1 MHEART
7 PWQLPAA
14 SVPSEGTQ
22 GDKCHLRPSSE
33 GSPATHFQEDKSHVH
48 KPTVSPPAGGFGD
61 RAVTHVLLQGGTQST
76 QSSLSSHRS
85 QQLRPAEPHKSAT
98 EPNLHL
104 RRQTQPPGNCP

>member
-1 MHEART
+1 M
-7 PWQLPAA
+7 QKPA
-14 SVPSEGTQ
+14 
-22 GDKCHLRPSSE
+22 
-33 GSPATHFQEDKSHVH
+33 
-48 KPTVSPPAGGFGD
+48 VSPPAGGFGD

-104 RRQTQPPGNCP
+104 RRQTAARELPLIREFTNQGLYAVIKEDKLITF